1 MISAEEARR
10 RTFVKIECSDLM
22 SIIEQNIAQAV
33 DSGFYDT
40 KISLDNPN
48 RQTVDAVIK
57 ELNRFGYDAKYEE
70 AQPLPDGCSS
80 DQWDYYS
87 YLWIG
92 WKTVIVTPD

>member
-48 RQTVDAVIK
+48 RQ
-57 ELNRFGYDAKYEE
+57 N
-70 AQPLPDGCSS
+70 S
-80 DQWDYYS
+80 
-87 YLWIG
+87 
-92 WKTVIVTPD
+92 